1 MAVVRDRIGAVGL
14 CVLLLLEAAVSAQRT
29 TGDLS
34 GVVRDATGAVLPG
47 VTVSVKGSNIAGAQT
62 TVTGEAGT
70 YRLLNLPPG
79 TYEVTF
85 ELSGFRTHVLQ
96 GVRINLGSVL
106 EQNVGLELT
115 QLTESVSVVAETPI
129 VDTTSN
135 EVSTTFSQD
144 WVGNAPTRRYGFYD
158 LVAHAP
164 GAVKGGDGGAAS
176 ERRTM
181 MFGGSFDENAFQ
193 LDGVNVTDNFF
204 SEGFSEPNPDAI
216 EEVEVLA
223 LGAPAEYG
231 NVMGA
236 VYNIVTKQGTNTF
249 HGDASYFFQSNGL
262 TANNTKD
269 VTLPNGDFADACS
282 DDPTA
287 RCPWTRGD
295 YFEVSGQ
302 LGGPIVRDRLWFFGS
317 YGRQR
322 DEFTTVG
329 VNSALPGSSLNT
341 KKDRYL
347 AKATWQI
354 SAAQRLVANFHYDK
368 SPRDSGYSF
377 NETPSTAWTR
387 TQKAPTPGA
396 AYTATLS
403 NRTTLDLRYSGFYGS
418 VTGYPTDPN
427 APLTEPRLYNGTT
440 GKISGGHYYWYT
452 YDADRTTV
460 TGKITHHA
468 DEFLGASQDFHFGVQ
483 YNQAGVSG
491 IYGYNDWIYTYTDG
505 GQTLGYGNVRQPFS
519 YGARIR
525 NIGAFVDD
533 NVRIGD
539 RLTLNL
545 GVRVDYSK
553 AFSPEQQELD
563 DNAQPT
569 GTTFPRMDHFTWSSI
584 SPRLGINWKVTAD
597 GKTVVKSHWGRYHP
611 QITTGEFAN
620 VIGPSIKPYFQGSY
634 NAATG
639 AIEDLFLTSSSENL
653 SVDSSYHSPRTD
665 QFLVGF
671 ERELP
676 WRLGLQLN
684 YVRKWGRDFAAWRDV
699 VGTYVPISIVDNV
712 GEQQT
717 GQTIQAFRLTSPP
730 GDREFVLG
738 NSDQVFTDVNAFSVT
753 VNRRMTR
760 WSLNFGVTYLNAD
773 GLVGGSVRTTSIQQ
787 RSGLEFSQFGRN
799 PNDLVN
805 AAGPLNGD
813 VAWQFKG
820 QAVFQLPWDF
830 LASANVDHHD
840 NAHRFRVR
848 TIPASVAGIS
858 STVFMQPR
866 GELGR
871 LPDTTIVDARLQKS
885 FRLGGTAR
893 LSVAADALNLFNE
906 NAPQSV
912 QSTNVTSAVYQ
923 YPQTFVTPRRFMLSA
938 KFNF

>member
-1 MAVVRDRIGAVGL
+1 MARVSDSIGAATL
-14 CVLLLLEAAVSAQRT
+14 CLVLLLAGSAYAQRT

-34 GVVRDATGAVLPG
+34 GVVKDATGSVLPG
-47 VTVSVKGSNIAGAQT
+47 VTVSVKGPNIPRAQT
-62 TVTGEAGT
+62 TVTSESGT
-70 YRLLNLPPG
+70 YRVLNLPPG
-79 TYEVTF
+79 TYDVTF
-85 ELSGFRTHVLQ
+85 DLAGFRTIVLQ
-96 GVRINLGSVL
+96 GIRVTVGSVV
-106 EQNVGLELT
+106 EQNVGLELS
-115 QLTESVSVVAETPI
+115 QLSESVNVVAETPI
-129 VDTTSN
+129 VDTTST
-135 EVSTTFSQD
+135 EVGTTLSQE
-144 WVGNAPTRRYGFYD
+144 WVENAPTRRYGFYD

-164 GAVKGGDGGAAS
+164 GAVKGGDGGSAA

-236 VYNIVTKQGTNTF
+236 VYNIVTKQGTNRF
-249 HGDASYFFQSNGL
+249 HGDASYFVQSNGM
-262 TANNTKD
+262 TSNNTKD
-269 VTLPNGDFADACS
+269 ITLPNGDFADACS

-302 LGGPIVRDRLWFFGS
+302 LGGPIVRDRLWFFAS
-317 YGRQR
+317 YGHQQ
-322 DEFTTVG
+322 DEYTTVG
-329 VNSALPGSSLNT
+329 VNSNLPGSSLDS

-347 AKATWQI
+347 FKATWQLTDN
-354 SAAQRLVANFHYDK
+354 QRVVANFHYDK

-418 VTGYPTDPN
+418 VTGFPTDPSQ
-427 APLTEPRLYNGTT
+427 PLSQARIFDGTT
-440 GKISGGHYYWYT
+440 GNISGGHYYWYT

-468 DEFLGASQDFHFGVQ
+468 DEFMGASQDFHFGVQ
-483 YNQAGVSG
+483 YNGAGVSG
-491 IYGYNDWIYTYTDG
+491 IYGYNDFVYIYPGESY
-505 GQTLGYGNVRQPFS
+505 GYGNVRQPFS

-525 NIGAFVDD
+525 NIGAFIDD

-545 GVRVDYSK
+545 GVRYDYSK
-553 AFSPEQQELD
+553 AFSPAQEELD

-569 GTTFPRMDHFTWSSI
+569 GNTFPRLDHFTWSTF
-584 SPRLGINWKVTAD
+584 SPRLGLNWKVTAD

-620 VIGPSIKPYFQGSY
+620 VIGPSIKPYFQGFY
-634 NAATG
+634 DATTG
-639 AIEDLFLTSSSENL
+639 EISDLFLLSSSENL
-653 SVDSSYHSPRTD
+653 SVDADYNAPRTD
-665 QFLVGF
+665 QFLLGF

-676 WRLGLQLN
+676 ARLGLQIN
-684 YVRKWGRDFAAWRDV
+684 YVRKWGRDFAAWRDT
-699 VGTYVPISIVDNV
+699 VGTYVPITVVDNV
-712 GEQQT
+712 GEGQT
-717 GQTIQAFRLTSPP
+717 GDTITAFRLTSPP
-730 GDREFVLG
+730 GEREYVLG
-738 NSDQVFTDVNAFSVT
+738 NSDQVFTDVNAVSAVL
-753 VNRRMTR
+753 NRRMTW
-760 WSLNFGVTYLNAD
+760 WSANFGVTYLRAE

-805 AAGPLNGD
+805 AAGRLNGD

-820 QAVFQLPWDF
+820 QTVVQLPWGF
-830 LASANVDHHD
+830 LASANIDHHD
-840 NAHRFRVR
+840 NAHRFRIR
-848 TIPASVAGIS
+848 TLGSSVAGVS
-858 STVFMQPR
+858 STIFMQPR

-871 LPDTTIVDARLQKS
+871 LPDSTIIDARFQKD
-885 FRLGGTAR
+885 FRFSGAR
-893 LSVAADALNLFNE
+893 FSLAADALNLFNE
-906 NAPQSV
+906 NAEQTV
-912 QSTNVTSAVYQ
+912 QSANVTSSVYQ
-923 YPQTFVTPRRFMLSA
+923 YPSSFVTPRRFMLSA